1 MNLVET
7 VRNSGVIGAGGAG
20 FPTHVKLQAK
30 SDTILINGA
39 ECEPLLRVDQELA
52 AAHADRLV
60 QGLAAVLEAT
70 GAKQGIFALKNKY
83 HRAEAALTQ
92 AVKAYPNMRLCLLD
106 DRYPAGDEQVLVY
119 ETTGRVVPPGGI
131 PPAIGVTVLNVET
144 LYNVALASQ
153 GQPVI
158 TKYVTVTGAVA
169 KPATVAVPLGTSFA
183 DLLELAGGPTTSRYG
198 WIDGGPLMGK
208 LAGAGDVVTKTTKGI
223 IVLPEGHSCL
233 TIRQVPLGAQIRR
246 AAAVCCNCRMCTDLC
261 PRYLLGHP
269 LEPHRSLNAAAYG
282 LVDSAAHYT
291 QAYLC
296 SECGVCDTFAC
307 PMGLSPRQLHQ
318 EMKRQLAAA
327 GVANP
332 FRDRPAV
339 PRRERE
345 WRRIP
350 SARLL
355 ARLNLSAYNVPAPLR
370 EEEFRPAAVTIL
382 LKQGTGVAA
391 QPVVQAGAYVNR
403 GQIIAEPPP
412 GKLGSVQ
419 HASIDG
425 QVVEIER
432 AITIKAV

>member
-1 MNLVET
+1 MDLVET
-7 VRNSGVIGAGGAG
+7 VRNSGVVGAGGAG
-20 FPTHVKLQAK
+20 FLTHVKLQAK
-30 SDTILINGA
+30 PDTILINGA

-52 AAHADRLV
+52 AAHAERLA
-60 QGLAAVLEAT
+60 QGLAAALEAT

-83 HRAEAALTQ
+83 HQAETALNQ

-131 PPAIGVTVLNVET
+131 PPAVGVTVLNVET

-158 TKYVTVTGAVA
+158 IKYVTVTGAVA
-169 KPATVAVPLGTSFA
+169 KPATVAVPLGTNFA

-198 WIDGGPLMGK
+198 LIDGGPLMGK
-208 LAGAGDVVTKTTKGI
+208 LAGIGDVVTKTTKGI

-233 TIRQVPLGAQIRR
+233 TTRQVPLRAQIRR

-332 FRDRPAV
+332 FRDRPAA

-370 EEEFRPAAVTIL
+370 EEEFQPAMVTIP
-382 LKQGTGVAA
+382 LKQGAGVAA
-391 QPVVQAGAYVNR
+391 QPTVQAGAYVNR
-403 GQIIAEPPP
+403 GQVIAEPPP
-412 GKLGSVQ
+412 GKLGSIH

-425 QVVEIER
+425 QVVQIDQ